1 MLGRTANDLFWLSR
15 YMERAENMARLIEV
29 GYRIGLI
36 PRAGGGQFEEWRS
49 ALASSGNEQR
59 YFEKYPELSARSVVD
74 FLLFDPANPS
84 SIHSCLA
91 TARQNG
97 RAQRTSLTND
107 MWESLNSTWL
117 EFAAIKPSSISNS
130 GLANFL
136 SWVKQRSA
144 LFRGALEGTIL
155 RNDTWFFSR
164 LGAFIERADNT
175 ARILDVKYYVL
186 LPEYDMIGSGVD
198 TQQWSAILRS
208 VSAHRSYRW
217 VYHETYKPWLVA
229 EYLILNRLMPRS
241 LAFAYGEISETMKDL
256 CHHYGTEL
264 PSRAIADD
272 TLRLFTQSDMANIF
286 QSGLHEFLTDFTKRN
301 SQLSSQIARDF
312 HFVD

>member
-1 MLGRTANDLFWLSR
+1 MLGHTANDLFWLSR

-29 GYRIGLI
+29 SYRIGLI
-36 PRAGGGQFEEWRS
+36 PRQGAGQFEEWRS

-59 YFEKYPELSARSVVD
+59 YFEKHGELSARGVID

-91 TARQNG
+91 AARQNG
-97 RAQRTSLTND
+97 RAQRTSLTHD

-117 EFAAIKPSSISNS
+117 EFSAIRPDSMSVS
-130 GLANFL
+130 GLAGFL

-241 LAFAYGEISETMKDL
+241 LAFAYEEIAQTMRELSAFYGHELASAAMAEETLDL
-256 CHHYGTEL
+256 FRQG
-264 PSRAIADD
+264 
-272 TLRLFTQSDMANIF
+272 DMGRIF
-286 QSGLHEFLTDFTKRN
+286 QAGLHEFLTDFTRRN
-301 SQLSSQIARDF
+301 SALSDQIAADY